1 MSEVLVS
8 AEVEERERLARI
20 AGFPVTVL
28 GLVQRGGA
36 ADSVAYVGAMLESAL
51 AELAET
57 YRTVSLFPE
66 DGGSPTL
73 LRRTLFAGRLMVAE
87 RNSECALFN
96 HVGVATAQAR
106 LPQRVRRPYA
116 LWVHGPEVLDPEMSP
131 ARRRALHEATITFVN
146 SAQTAER
153 VHEAH
158 PDIARPAVLPL
169 ALLPAHDGG
178 RVDGALVASVTPR
191 TVVIAGRMSAGE
203 RYKGHD
209 ELLEAW
215 QTVLARRPDARLAI
229 VGQGDDAKRL
239 EAKSIALGLTGSV
252 RFTGYVSDSTL
263 DAMLAR
269 AAAFALP
276 SRGEGFGLAYLR
288 AMRAALPCI
297 AGADDGAREV
307 LEDGVTGVLVPQGDR
322 DALGQA
328 VIGMLGD
335 TVRRRTMGEAGKERF
350 ERHFTYDR
358 FVARLDEVMRDALTP
373 HLPR

>member
-57 YRTVSLFPE
+57 FRVVSLFPE
-66 DGGSPTL
+66 SGGAPTL
-73 LRRTLFAGRLMVAE
+73 LRRSLFAARLMVAE

-96 HVGVATAQAR
+96 HVGVATGQAK

-116 LWVHGPEVLDPEMSP
+116 LFVHGPEVLDPEMS
-131 ARRRALHEATITFVN
+131 AGRQRALREATITLAN
-146 SAQTAER
+146 SAHTAAR
-153 VHEAH
+153 VHEQH
-158 PDIARPAVLPL
+158 PDVRKPLVLPL

-191 TVVIAGRMSAGE
+191 TIVIAGRMSAGE

-209 ELLEAW
+209 DLLEAW
-215 QTVLARRPDARLAI
+215 PTVLARRPDARLAI

-239 EAKSIALGLTGSV
+239 EAKSVALGLSGSV

-307 LEDGVTGVLVPQGDR
+307 VEDGVTGLLVPQGDR
-322 DALGQA
+322 EALGQA
-328 VIGMLGD
+328 VIVMLGD
-335 TVRRRTMGEAGKERF
+335 TVRRRMMGEAGKERF

>member
-20 AGFPVTVL
+20 AGFPVTAL
-28 GLVQRGGA
+28 ALVQRGGA
-36 ADSVAYVGAMLESAL
+36 ADSVAYIGAMLESAL

-57 YRTVSLFPE
+57 FRVVSLFP
-66 DGGSPTL
+66 DTGGESTL
-73 LRRTLFAGRLMVAE
+73 IRRTMFVARLAVAE

-96 HVGVATAQAR
+96 HVGVATAQPR
-106 LPQRVRRPYA
+106 IPERVRRPYA
-116 LWVHGPEVLDPEMSP
+116 LFVHGPEVLDPDMS
-131 ARRRALHEATITFVN
+131 AERRRALHGASVCLAN
-146 SAQTAER
+146 SAHIAAR
-153 VHEAH
+153 VHEVH
-158 PDIARPAVLPL
+158 PSIPAPIVLPL

-191 TVVIAGRMSAGE
+191 TIVIAGRMSAGE

-209 ELLEAW
+209 DLLEAW
-215 QTVLARRPDARLAI
+215 PTVLSRRPDARLAI

-239 EAKSIALGLTGSV
+239 EAKSVALGLTGSV
-252 RFTGYVSDSTL
+252 RFTGYVTDSTL

-307 LEDGVTGVLVPQGDR
+307 VEDGVTGTLVPQGDR

-328 VIGMLGD
+328 VITMLGD
-335 TVRRRTMGEAGKERF
+335 TVRRRTMGEAGKEKF
-350 ERHFTYDR
+350 ERQFTYDR
-358 FVARLDEVMRDALTP
+358 FVTRLDEVMRDKLTP
-373 HLPR
+373 HMPR

>member
-1 MSEVLVS
+1 MSDVLVS

-57 YRTVSLFPE
+57 FRVVSLFP
-66 DGGSPTL
+66 DTGGNPTL
-73 LRRTLFAGRLMVAE
+73 VRRTMFALRLTIAE

-96 HVGVATAQAR
+96 HVGVATAQAK

-116 LWVHGPEVLDPEMSP
+116 LFVHGPEVLDPEMTIT
-131 ARRRALHEATITFVN
+131 RRRALREATITLAN
-146 SAQTAER
+146 SATLAAR
-153 VHEAH
+153 VAEAH
-158 PDIARPAVLPL
+158 PDIKRPLVLPL
-169 ALLPAHDGG
+169 TLLPAHDGG

-215 QTVLARRPDARLAI
+215 PTVLAKRPDARLAI

-239 EAKSIALGLTGSV
+239 EAKSVALGLTGSV
-252 RFTGYVSDSTL
+252 RFTGYVTDSTL

-276 SRGEGFGLAYLR
+276 SRGDGFGLAYLR

-307 LEDGVTGVLVPQGDR
+307 VEDGVTGTLVPQGDR
-322 DALGQA
+322 EALGQA
-328 VIGMLGD
+328 VIMMLGD

-350 ERHFTYDR
+350 ERQFTYER
-358 FVARLDEVMRDALTP
+358 FVTRLDEIMRDALTP
-373 HLPR
+373 HMPP